1 MTPEQKLRNLP
12 AIESLLQRE
21 SLQPLI
27 HQHGRE
33 AVRDRLRE
41 VLDEVRAELKSGLE
55 NSDEGIIEQK
65 LLQRFTKKQQAL
77 TQRVINATG
86 VVLHTNLGRAPLSQ
100 AALDAIRQAAS
111 GYCNL
116 EFDLATGVRGKR
128 GTGLEEMLRDWLGCE
143 AVAVVNNCAAAVY
156 LTLNTLAEG
165 GEIIVSRGE
174 LVEIGGAYRLPDVIE
189 KSGGTLRE
197 VGTTNRTRISDYE
210 KVINEKTK
218 ILLRSHTSNYRI
230 VGFTESPSLQE
241 LTALSQKHNIPFFED
256 LGSGALLDL
265 RPLGIQGEPSVQHSL
280 QAGVPL
286 LAFSG
291 DKLLGGPQ
299 AGIILGKRE
308 YIERIKRNPL
318 MRAFRVDKLIFAALE
333 ATVAAY
339 LKGTALNEVPTII
352 ALSATKNEI
361 ANRAKAFVRRLK
373 NEKLKLEL
381 IDGNSMVGGGSA
393 PDAALP
399 TKLICLACEGLSTT
413 QLELKL
419 RNQTPPIIGRIEADK
434 FLIDLR
440 TVQKNEEKELQSVLE
455 KL

>member
-1 MTPEQKLRNLP
+1 MTEQKLRNLP
-12 AIESLLQRE
+12 AVDALLQWT
-21 SLQPLI
+21 SLQTLI
-27 HQHGRE
+27 NQHGRN
-33 AVRDRLRE
+33 AVRDQLRE
-41 VLDEVRAELKSGLE
+41 VLDEVRAVILSGLADY
-55 NSDEGIIEQK
+55 NDELVVQK
-65 LLQRFTKKQQAL
+65 LNERFAQKQQAL
-77 TQRVINATG
+77 TQCVINATG

-100 AALDAIRQAAS
+100 VALDAIQKAAS

-116 EFDLATGVRGKR
+116 EFDLATGARGKR

-189 KSGGTLRE
+189 KSGAKLRE

-210 KVINEKTK
+210 KAINEKTK

-241 LTALSQKHNIPFFED
+241 LTELSKKYDIPFFED

-265 RPLGIQGEPSVQHSL
+265 RPFGIHGEPSVQHSL

-286 LAFSG
+286 LAISG

-333 ATVAAY
+333 ATIAEY
-339 LKGTALNEVPTII
+339 IKGEAQLEIPVIA
-352 ALSATKNEI
+352 ALSATKSEI
-361 ANRAKAFVRRLK
+361 EKRAKAFIRDFRKSNRL
-373 NEKLKLEL
+373 NLQL
-381 IDGNSMVGGGSA
+381 ISGNSVVGGGSA
-393 PDAALP
+393 PDAELP
-399 TKLICLACEGLSTT
+399 TMLISVACEGVSAT
-413 QLELKL
+413 QIEVRL
-419 RNQTPPIIGRIEADK
+419 RNHTPPIIGRIENDK
-434 FLIDLR
+434 FLIDFR
-440 TVQKNEEKELQSVLE
+440 TVQKREEVDIHLALF